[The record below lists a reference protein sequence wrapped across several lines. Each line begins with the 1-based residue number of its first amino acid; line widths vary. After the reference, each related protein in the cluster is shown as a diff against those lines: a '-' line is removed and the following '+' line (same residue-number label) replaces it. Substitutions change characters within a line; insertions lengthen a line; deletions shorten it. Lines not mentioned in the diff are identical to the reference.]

1 MTNHSI
7 HIKTELVNGKCPNC
21 NEESI
26 LISLASQYYK
36 CTICNHT
43 LEQKVNGKISYI
55 PITTKTNQ
63 ALPRLNVFS
72 DG

>member
-43 LEQKVNGKISYI
+43 LEQKDQIKE
-55 PITTKTNQ
+55 TKHNCQTF
-63 ALPRLNVFS
+63 FS
-72 DG
+72 TDFDN